1 MSVLGHV
8 SPLGWLALVIFA
20 IQNGFAVLIMRWS
33 KVMAPEPYS
42 SQVAV
47 LMQEVAV
54 KLPISAGF
62 YAFECG
68 GALRAAAYTTSAAAG
83 ADAGAVKGAQHVHAS
98 AVVGLAPVPLHG
110 GGGGAAAFQLA
121 SMDDRGL
128 VAFWLANDAKGP
140 RGGEPGLSAAAK
152 DAAGKG
158 KGTKAELV
166 AAIGGESAGLGL
178 RAGAT
183 LSPGEAAEG
192 EVVAARAR
200 GEACVGDAISLAAD
214 ELHPAT
220 EGIVAEVRREP
231 VCTQCVRASP

>member
-68 GALRAAAYTTSAAAG
+68 GALRAGRAIIDDLRSR
-83 ADAGAVKGAQHVHAS
+83 
-98 AVVGLAPVPLHG
+98 PVEW
-110 GGGGAAAFQLA
+110 AQLA
-121 SMDDRGL
+121 VPAILYTIQNTLLYVGY
-128 VAFWLANDAKGP
+128 ANV
-140 RGGEPGLSAAAK
+140 EAAVGHHRVEE
-152 DAAGKG
+152 DG
-158 KGTKAELV
+158 V
-166 AAIGGESAGLGL
+166 AAHGLHPRAAVAVLL
-178 RAGAT
+178 RAR
-183 LSPGEAAEG
+183 
-192 EVVAARAR
+192 VRVRVRAR
-200 GEACVGDAISLAAD
+200 VRVRIRVSL
-214 ELHPAT
+214 
-220 EGIVAEVRREP
+220 
-231 VCTQCVRASP
+231 